1 MSWIPKFIRFQNLF
15 THSDTTYKF
24 NTGNM
29 DMLLGVNKDDVG
41 SNSNGAGKS
50 TVIEAITL
58 AITAEV
64 YRGVSKEDYIKYGE
78 DFCVVDFELR
88 NDILDETLNIK
99 RRIFNNTK
107 PAKLEIYMNGKMP
120 EHLPTST
127 NGGVDIKIGNKY
139 IFDVLGISREDF
151 LNYYVIGQ
159 GNSNS
164 FFTAN
169 DTKQK
174 EIISR
179 FSNFTAIDNL
189 ISELSAIDKLYDS
202 EITEYKSS
210 IDSCDE
216 LIEYFNDEIKTKKEN
231 FTETKK
237 KQISDKKIEI
247 NNISEKINKI
257 AEKAKNNE
265 KTLKLKQTELSKIEI
280 PDVLKIESKIK
291 KQKSSISTIED
302 DIDESKELLSNLKS
316 KNGEI
321 IECPKCEHKFIP
333 DEDMSIE
340 EISDMI
346 DSLDELIESK
356 KSELEDEEK
365 SLKKTKNSLN
375 SVNELKSKKKTLS
388 NEIESYSEI
397 LTNDLED
404 LEKYKKRLKNLHK
417 ELVEIGKKT
426 LKEDICE
433 IESKLK
439 KQEDKKTELLGFIKD
454 IQDKKD
460 ENQFHLF
467 HFGKKGFKTYLANKS
482 IRTIQDI
489 CNFYLQKFDT
499 NLQVQISGY
508 TILKSGE
515 VRDKIEI
522 SVLKNGLSKGLFN
535 KYSGGEKSRI
545 NVAGI
550 IAINRLI
557 NNGCG
562 ERGLDLIILDEI
574 VSGLDS
580 TGQNEII
587 RILSKS
593 KITTVLV
600 MHQVDDIPYKYKVYV
615 EKQNNNSVIIQ

>member
-24 NTGNM
+24 NTNNM
-29 DMLLGVNKDDVG
+29 DMLLGINKDDVG

-58 AITAEV
+58 AITADV
-64 YRGVSKEDYIKYGE
+64 YRSISKEDYIKYGE
-78 DFCVVDFELR
+78 DFCIVDFELR
-88 NDILDETLNIK
+88 NDVLDETFNIK
-99 RRIFNNTK
+99 RKIFNNTK
-107 PAKLEIYMNGKMP
+107 SAKLEIFINGKVP

-127 NGGVDIKIGNKY
+127 NGGVDIKFGNKY
-139 IFDVLGISREDF
+139 IFDVLGISKEDF

-179 FSNFTAIDNL
+179 FSNFTTIDNL
-189 ISELSAIDKLYDS
+189 ISELTSIDKVYEN
-202 EITEYKSS
+202 EISGYNSN
-210 IDSCDE
+210 INSCDE
-216 LIEYFNDEIKTKKEN
+216 LIEYFNSEIKEINSN
-231 FTETKK
+231 FITSK
-237 KQISDKKIEI
+237 KQLIIDKKLEI
-247 NNISEKINKI
+247 DNISEKIKKI
-257 AEKAKNNE
+257 AEKAKNNQ
-265 KTLKLKQTELSKIEI
+265 KTLDLKKVELSKVKILDASKIDIE
-280 PDVLKIESKIK
+280 IK
-291 KQKSSISTIED
+291 KQKQKISDVED
-302 DIDESKELLSNLKS
+302 EVDESKELLSSLKS

-321 IECPKCEHKFIP
+321 IQCPSCEHKFIP

-340 EISDMI
+340 EIHEMI
-346 DSLDELIESK
+346 TQIDLLIVEK
-356 KSELEDEEK
+356 KSEIE
-365 SLKKTKNSLN
+365 SQNTILKKSKDSLN
-375 SVNELKSKKKTLS
+375 NINESKSKKRTLN
-388 NEIESYSEI
+388 NEIDSYSEI
-397 LTNDLED
+397 LSNDLDD
-404 LEKYKKRLKNLHK
+404 LEKYKLKLQKLHN
-417 ELVEIGKKT
+417 ELVQISKKT
-426 LKEDICE
+426 LKEEICE

-439 KQEDKKTELLGFIKD
+439 KQEEKKQEILDF
-454 IQDKKD
+454 IQDVQEKKD

-467 HFGKKGFKTYLANKS
+467 HFGKKGFKTFLANKS

-489 CNFYLQKFDT
+489 CNFYLQKFET
-499 NLQVQISGY
+499 NLQVEISGY
-508 TILKSGE
+508 TILKSGD

-522 SVLKNGLSKGLFN
+522 SVLKNGLGRGLFN

-562 ERGLDLIILDEI
+562 DRGLDLIILDEI

-580 TGQNEII
+580 TGQTEII
-587 RILSKS
+587 KILSKS
-593 KITTVLV
+593 KITTILV
-600 MHQVDDIPYKYKVYV
+600 MHQVDEIPYKYKVFV
-615 EKQNNNSVIIQ
+615 EKENNNSRII